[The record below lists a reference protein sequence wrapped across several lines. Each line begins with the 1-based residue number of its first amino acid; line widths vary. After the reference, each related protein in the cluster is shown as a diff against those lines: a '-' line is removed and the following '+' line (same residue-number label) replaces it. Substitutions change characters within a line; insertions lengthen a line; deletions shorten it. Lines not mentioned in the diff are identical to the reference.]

1 MRKVEWFFLGSCMC
15 LANAQAQTETWSFRT
30 DVECRWTLDGVA
42 RGVLKASDPIPLTL
56 ALGEHRLEAVATTG
70 GEHWEGTIKITRGS
84 GHVFMF
90 QLIGAK
96 ERADTAARGYWLDP
110 DTGLIWASADTGAN
124 VNRNEAAAYCST
136 LASGPYRGWAL
147 PHIGEL
153 ESLRDPARHSPKGG
167 IVASSTAYWS
177 DTPGRLPGEAL
188 YLGILTGS
196 RYSVPLVSSAG
207 FRALCVRRSGE

>member
-1 MRKVEWFFLGSCMC
+1 MRKVEWFFLGSCIC
-15 LANAQAQTETWSFRT
+15 LAAAQAQTQSLSFRC
-30 DVECRWTLDGVA
+30 DVECRWTLDGA
-42 RGVLKASDPIPLTL
+42 AKGILKVNDEIPLTL

-70 GEHWEGTIKITRGS
+70 GEHWEGTFKVTQDTR
-84 GHVFMF
+84 FIF
-90 QLIGAK
+90 IQLVGAK

-110 DTGLIWASADTGAN
+110 DTGLMWASKDTGAN
-124 VNRNEAAAYCST
+124 VNGNEAAAYCST

-153 ESLRDPARHSPKGG
+153 ESLRDAARHSPKGG

-188 YLGILTGS
+188 YFGFLTGS
-196 RYSVPLVSSAG
+196 RYSAPLVNSAG